1 MNQQRRLSVSMNF
14 LTLAFTACCLAFIS
28 FNSAAFAQTKNNNQR
43 MVFYGIGIGWGSII
57 CDFYE
62 NQILD
67 KTLAEVTLANIKSE
81 MKTDPTYTQGEL
93 GLIRSQAVKDGFNA
107 SVKEIKGCPF
117 KF

>member
-1 MNQQRRLSVSMNF
+1 MDHQRRELNVRLSHVLVVAVCCVSAVFHN
-14 LTLAFTACCLAFIS
+14 
-28 FNSAAFAQTKNNNQR
+28 NAAFAQTEKNNTR
-43 MVFYGIGIGWGSII
+43 MIFYGIGIGWGSII

-67 KTLAEVTLANIKSE
+67 KTLAEVTLANIKAE
-81 MKTDPTYTQGEL
+81 MKTDATYTLGEL

-107 SVKEIKGCPF
+107 SVKEMKGCPF

>member
-1 MNQQRRLSVSMNF
+1 
-14 LTLAFTACCLAFIS
+14 
-28 FNSAAFAQTKNNNQR
+28 

-62 NQILD
+62 SQILD

-81 MKTDPTYTQGEL
+81 MKTDATYTQGEL